1 MMMKKRMS
9 LASAAEATAPRY
21 SHNPYGRHELST
33 SAVVPNPL
41 PSCGRAPK
49 ANISAP
55 SEDPPEPDDE
65 PKVPLPPTLR
75 GYAKFVVLVEP
86 SSAPGQPYYDED
98 DGYETTEGLEVQ
110 RKHSVGVRHLLD
122 TSGARKLLRELTNNF
137 FRRHRRHVTAPLCP
151 HFHRARLCSATV
163 AGARQEADC
172 AAGCP
177 AGKECPMIHV
187 TRAGWAERREW
198 FSPSSRDAER
208 ANSLEGDLAVEGR
221 SLSEEAESPPSA
233 GSSLGSESPDFKV
246 SAAYTFTTTDTPST
260 DNESHNAQAK
270 DISGLAEHAWQRYPG
285 VFVRHRNEAKMR
297 SLLRREANSASKP
310 SAI

>member
-187 TRAGWAERREW
+187 SKEGWAERREW
-198 FSPSSRDAER
+198 HSSSARGAER
-208 ANSLEGDLAVEGR
+208 TEKTPSP
-221 SLSEEAESPPSA
+221 EAE
-233 GSSLGSESPDFKV
+233 GV
-246 SAAYTFTTTDTPST
+246 SAATDRGDGRPFG
-260 DNESHNAQAK
+260 D
-270 DISGLAEHAWQRYPG
+270 AEKGAAHCATEWHRFPG
-285 VFVRHRNEAKMR
+285 VFVRHQDEAKMR
-297 SLLRREANSASKP
+297 CLLHREARPAGSEC
-310 SAI
+310 